1 MHILTPGHKYG
12 LVAFEGKADP
22 QIIQFIEKTSVTGP
36 DGPPVFITVNDG
48 TTNEEVLQMMINR
61 LEFLQAKHPC
71 KENEDA
77 IILLTLALSRLN
89 DRTRDRRA
97 RQVEGTNKP

>member
-22 QIIQFIEKTSVTGP
+22 QIIQFIEKKPVTGP
-36 DGPPVFITVNDG
+36 DGTVTFTTINDG
-48 TTNEEVLQMMINR
+48 TTNEEVLQMMLNR

-77 IILLTLALSRLN
+77 IILLALALSRLN
-89 DRTRDRRA
+89 DRTRDRQA